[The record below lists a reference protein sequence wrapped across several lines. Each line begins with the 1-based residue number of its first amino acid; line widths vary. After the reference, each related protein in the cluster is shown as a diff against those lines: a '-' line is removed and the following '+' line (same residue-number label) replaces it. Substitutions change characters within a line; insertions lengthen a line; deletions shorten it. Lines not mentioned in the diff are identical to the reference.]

1 MLPDLVRKIAAY
13 DDTIA
18 ITKNGVPKMVLGSK

>member
-18 ITKNGVPKMVLGSK
+18 ITKNGVPEMVLG